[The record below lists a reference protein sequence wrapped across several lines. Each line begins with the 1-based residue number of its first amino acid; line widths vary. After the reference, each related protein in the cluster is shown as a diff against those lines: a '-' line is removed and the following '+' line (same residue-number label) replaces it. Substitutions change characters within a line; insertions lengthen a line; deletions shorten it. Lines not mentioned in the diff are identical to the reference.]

1 MRSAVSFLFLFAS
14 LLSALPA
21 KAQDRPPR
29 RTVPDR
35 PVGIEDDEAFFE
47 DSLRRLDPA
56 DTIPE
61 IDVRARMQDL
71 GGTGGFPN
79 RDAVFNS
86 LLDLP
91 GYHALEYRGRE
102 ARVEV
107 ESQNLSLAGDAQVNR
122 EKDVLTADSIL
133 YRGSVRFMEARRSIE
148 LVGLDGTEVTS
159 DSVLYFD
166 LASMTGTIYR
176 AETQFAQRGANWR
189 VIGNVIP
196 KSQDTLFAARSEF
209 TSCDI
214 DEPHYSFHASK
225 IKLVNDDVI
234 VAWPVVLYVS
244 NVPVFWLPFFAS
256 EIRQGRRSGLLP
268 PRFGFNDIVQTSS
281 GASRNVTDFGYY
293 WAISDYMD
301 AQATVDWFSGEYT
314 RLNGRFNYRWLKK
327 FVRGGLLYSQ
337 SFRDSGSNLRLDWD
351 HDQSIGLNTQLRA
364 SIQYIEDKQIYQ
376 DESFRPDEQT
386 QTIDSDIGLNRRFQF
401 ANLSVSARRRQYLN
415 DDRVETTLPAIN
427 LSFSP
432 LTLFR
437 APTTR
442 QGLFNNIVLSGSA
455 SGNRRLVELDEGTD
469 LDQTSVTS
477 SGSLTLRK
485 FTLRGSANYGRL
497 NQTPFDSLVA
507 ELPSNLEQTLGWN
520 ASLNYQVN
528 LIGSTT
534 FRPTAQ
540 LSGASVNI
548 DTLGLGFVSA
558 PVRASFGATI
568 SSDIYGFY
576 PGFASFD
583 RVRHKISPQLSWAY
597 SPATSIDSTLAGI
610 PGLGG
615 AADLRNTLS
624 VGFNQTFEAKIRP
637 DRSDA
642 PQADSIRVA
651 WQDSLD
657 RRIDTGQRDSIPAG
671 TEVRVPDVEGLDVLP
686 DDSVALG
693 TGPVGGAR
701 DPNAVFGRDD
711 GPTRPPVSRTVT
723 LLAIR
728 TDALAFDFA
737 RDDGSSSLVT
747 EKLSNAFS
755 SDLLRGFQLNIRHD
769 LFEGAGTDRRFKPFM
784 ESLAMSFSLRS
795 GTGLGDIFGLGNTGG
810 TGRVDTEAESPQN
823 VDSRYRLREFE
834 GSYRSDPFSNA
845 RGGGSWS
852 VSLRYSLIRSRPLET
867 GRESQT
873 VDGTLT
879 FQPTPGWSVRWT
891 TQYNF
896 TQGEFGTQFITLD
909 RDLHR
914 WRASFQFSRAPN
926 GNTLF
931 SVSVRLTDAPE
942 LHGDYNQRTN

>member
-1 MRSAVSFLFLFAS
+1 MRSVAALLVGMSA
-14 LLSALPA
+14 LLSAVPA
-21 KAQDRPPR
+21 HAQDRPPR
-29 RTVPDR
+29 RTLPDR
-35 PVGIEDDEAFFE
+35 PDRIEDDERFLE
-47 DSLRRLDPA
+47 DSLRLANPA
-56 DTIPE
+56 DTIPR
-61 IDVRARMQDL
+61 IDVEARRQDL
-71 GGTGGFPN
+71 GGTEGFPN
-79 RDAVFNS
+79 RDANFNA
-86 LLDLP
+86 LLALP
-91 GYHALEYRGRE
+91 GFHALEYRGRE
-102 ARVEV
+102 ARVEI
-107 ESQNLSLAGDAQVNR
+107 ESQNLSLVGDAQVNR
-122 EKDVLTADSIL
+122 AKDVLTADSIL
-133 YRGSVRFMEARRSIE
+133 YRGSVQFMEARRNID
-148 LVGLDGTEVTS
+148 LVGPDGTQVTS

-166 LASMTGTIYR
+166 LATMTGTIYR

-196 KSQDTLFAARSEF
+196 KSQDTLFAASSEF

-214 DEPHYSFHASK
+214 EEPHYSFHASK
-225 IKLVNDDVI
+225 IKLVSDDVI

-337 SFRDSGSNLRLDWD
+337 SFRDSGSNLRLDLD

-386 QTIDSDIGLNRRFQF
+386 QTIDSDIGLNHRFRF
-401 ANLSVSARRRQYLN
+401 ANLSASARRRQYLN
-415 DDRVETTLPAIN
+415 DDRVETTLPSIN

-437 APTTR
+437 APETR

-455 SGNRRLVELDEGTD
+455 SGNRRVVETDLGTD
-469 LDQTSVTS
+469 IDQTTVNSN
-477 SGSLTLRK
+477 GSLTLRK
-485 FTLRGSANYGRL
+485 FTLRASANYGRL
-497 NQTPFDSLVA
+497 NETPFDSLAA
-507 ELPSNLEQTLGWN
+507 ELPSNLEQVFGWS
-520 ASLNYQVN
+520 AGLNYQVN

-540 LSGASVNI
+540 IASSSVNI

-558 PVRASFGATI
+558 PVRASFGASL

-576 PGFASFD
+576 PGFGAFE
-583 RVRHKISPQLSWAY
+583 RVRHKISPQLTWSY
-597 SPATSIDSTLAGI
+597 SPATTIDSALIGI

-624 VGFNQTFEAKIRP
+624 VGFNQTFEAKVKP
-637 DRSDA
+637 DRSEA
-642 PQADSIRVA
+642 PRADSVRAA
-651 WQDSLD
+651 WQDSVDTRLGVGGD
-657 RRIDTGQRDSIPAG
+657 ARRLPPDSAAA
-671 TEVRVPDVEGLDVLP
+671 EVEGLEVLP
-686 DDSVALG
+686 SDSVALG

-701 DPNAVFGRDD
+701 DPDSVFGRDD
-711 GPTRPPVSRTVT
+711 GPRRPPVSRTVT

-737 RDDGSSSLVT
+737 RDDGGSSLVT

-755 SDLLRGFQLNIRHD
+755 SDLLRGFQLNVRHD
-769 LFEGAGTDRRFKPFM
+769 LFEGVGTERKFSPFL

-795 GTGLGDIFGLGNTGG
+795 GTGLGDIFGLGRTGPS
-810 TGRVDTEAESPQN
+810 GRTDADAESPQN
-823 VDSRYRLREFE
+823 IDSRYRLREFE
-834 GSYRSDPFSNA
+834 GSYRTDPFANA

-852 VSLRYSLIRSRPLET
+852 LSLRYSMVRPRPTET
-867 GRESQT
+867 GRESRT
-873 VDGTLT
+873 IDGTLT

>member
-1 MRSAVSFLFLFAS
+1 MRPVAPFLIGVATLLWAV
-14 LLSALPA
+14 PA
-21 KAQDRPPR
+21 RAQDRPPR
-29 RTVPDR
+29 QLVPPTR
-35 PVGIEDDEAFFE
+35 EDILEDERFPD
-47 DSLRRLDPA
+47 DSLRLINPA
-56 DTIPE
+56 DTIPK
-61 IDVRARMQDL
+61 IDVEARRQDL

-86 LLDLP
+86 LLELP
-91 GYHALEYRGRE
+91 GFHVLEYRGRE
-102 ARVEV
+102 AEVEV
-107 ESQNLSLAGDAQVNR
+107 ESQNLSLVGDAQVNR
-122 EKDVLTADSIL
+122 AKDVLTADSIL
-133 YRGSVRFMEARRSIE
+133 YRGSVRFMEARRNIE
-148 LVGLDGTEVTS
+148 MVGLDGTQVTS

-337 SFRDSGSNLRLDWD
+337 SFQESGSNLRFDWD

-364 SIQYIEDKQIYQ
+364 SIQYIQDKQVYQ
-376 DESFRPDEQT
+376 DQSFRPDEQT
-386 QTIDSDIGLNRRFQF
+386 QTIDSDIGLNHRFRF
-401 ANLSVSARRRQYLN
+401 ANLSASARRRQYLN
-415 DDRVETTLPAIN
+415 DDRVETTLPSIN

-437 APTTR
+437 APVSR

-455 SGNRRLVELDEGTD
+455 SGNRRTVELDEGTD
-469 LDQTSVTS
+469 IDQTSVS
-477 SGSLTLRK
+477 SNGSLTLRK
-485 FTLRGSANYGRL
+485 FTLRASANYGRL
-497 NQTPFDSLVA
+497 SQTPFDSLA
-507 ELPSNLEQTLGWN
+507 ADLPSNLEQTFGWN
-520 ASLNYQVN
+520 AGLNYQIN

-540 LSGASVNI
+540 LSGASVNV

-558 PVRASFGATI
+558 PVRASFGASL

-576 PGFASFD
+576 PGFGTFE
-583 RVRHKISPQLSWAY
+583 RIRHKISPQLTWAY
-597 SPATSIDSTLAGI
+597 SPATSIDSTLQNI

-624 VGFNQTFEAKIRP
+624 VGFNQTFEAKVKP
-637 DRSDA
+637 DRSEA
-642 PQADSIRVA
+642 PQADSVRAA
-651 WQDSLD
+651 WQDSV
-657 RRIDTGQRDSIPAG
+657 DTRLGAG
-671 TEVRVPDVEGLDVLP
+671 LEAPRPEAPEAEVEGLEVLP
-686 DDSVALG
+686 GDSVALG

-701 DPNAVFGRDD
+701 DPDSVFGQDD
-711 GPTRPPVSRTVT
+711 GPRRAPVSLTVT

-737 RDDGSSSLVT
+737 RDDGGSSLVT

-769 LFEGAGTDRRFKPFM
+769 LFEGTGADRKFKPFM

-795 GTGLGDIFGLGNTGG
+795 GTGLGDIFGLGRSGG
-810 TGRVDTEAESPQN
+810 TGRNDMEAESPQN
-823 VDSRYRLREFE
+823 IDSRYRLREFE
-834 GSYRSDPFSNA
+834 GAYRTDPFANA

-852 VSLRYSLIRSRPLET
+852 MSLRYSLVRARPLESG

-873 VDGTLT
+873 IDGTLT

-942 LHGDYNQRTN
+942 LKGDYNQRTN

>member
-1 MRSAVSFLFLFAS
+1 MRSVAA
-14 LLSALPA
+14 LLVGMSVLLAAAPVR
-21 KAQDRPPR
+21 AQDRPPR
-29 RTVPDR
+29 RPVPERTDR
-35 PVGIEDDEAFFE
+35 IEDDEQFFD
-47 DSLRRLDPA
+47 DSLRLANPA
-56 DTIPE
+56 DTVPK
-61 IDVRARMQDL
+61 IDVEARRQDL
-71 GGTGGFPN
+71 GGTGGFPS
-79 RDAVFNS
+79 RDANFNA
-86 LLDLP
+86 LLALP
-91 GYHALEYRGRE
+91 GFHALEYRGRD

-107 ESQNLSLAGDAQVNR
+107 ETQNLALSGDAQVNR
-122 EKDVLTADSIL
+122 AKDVLTADSIL
-133 YRGSVRFMEARRSIE
+133 YRGSVQFMEARRNID
-148 LVGLDGTEVTS
+148 LVGPDGTQVTS

-166 LASMTGTIYR
+166 LATMTGTIYR

-214 DEPHYSFHASK
+214 EEPHYSFRASK

-281 GASRNVTDFGYY
+281 GARRNITDFGYY

-337 SFRDSGSNLRLDWD
+337 SFRDSGSNLRFDLD

-386 QTIDSDIGLNRRFQF
+386 QTIDSDIGLNHRFRF
-401 ANLSVSARRRQYLN
+401 ANLSASARRRQYLN
-415 DDRVETTLPAIN
+415 DDRVETTLPSIN

-437 APTTR
+437 APVSR
-442 QGLFNNIVLSGSA
+442 QGMFNNIVLSGSA
-455 SGNRRLVELDEGTD
+455 SGNRRVVSADTGTD
-469 LDQTSVTS
+469 LDQTTVNSG
-477 SGSLTLRK
+477 GSLTLRK
-485 FTLRGSANYGRL
+485 FTLRASANYGRSSV
-497 NQTPFDSLVA
+497 TPFDSLVA
-507 ELPSNLEQTLGWN
+507 ELPSNLEQTFGWS
-520 ASLNYQVN
+520 AGLNYQVN

-540 LSGASVNI
+540 IAGTSVNV

-558 PVRASFGATI
+558 PVRASFGASL

-576 PGFASFD
+576 PGFGAFE
-583 RVRHKISPQLSWAY
+583 RVRHKISPQLTWSY
-597 SPATSIDSTLAGI
+597 SPATTIDSALVGI

-624 VGFNQTFEAKIRP
+624 FGFNQTFEAKVKP
-637 DRSDA
+637 DRSEA
-642 PQADSIRVA
+642 PQADSVRAA
-651 WQDSLD
+651 WQDSV
-657 RRIDTGQRDSIPAG
+657 DTRVGTGAAARPPAASVAA
-671 TEVRVPDVEGLDVLP
+671 EVEGLEVLP
-686 DDSVALG
+686 ADSVALG
-693 TGPVGGAR
+693 TGPVGGGR
-701 DPNAVFGRDD
+701 DPDSVFNRDD
-711 GPTRPPVSRTVT
+711 GPRRAPVSRTVT

-737 RDDGSSSLVT
+737 RDDGGSSLVT

-755 SDLLRGFQLNIRHD
+755 SDLLRGFQLNVRHD
-769 LFEGAGTDRRFKPFM
+769 LFEGVGAERKFKPFL

-795 GTGLGDIFGLGNTGG
+795 GTGLGDIFGLGRSGPS
-810 TGRVDTEAESPQN
+810 GRTDTEAESPQN
-823 VDSRYRLREFE
+823 IDSRYRLREFE
-834 GSYRSDPFSNA
+834 GSYRTDPFANA

-852 VSLRYSLIRSRPLET
+852 LSLRYSLVRPRPTET

-873 VDGTLT
+873 IDGTLT